1 PPPVETWG
9 YPRRRNHGRKKSSI
23 LFCLNVSAGQELVRP
38 LIYTCRLRNNG
49 LPISINITP
58 LTHIFLRSRAHLFGE
73 IRTSRIS
80 INAREIR
87 TIVVVTCLCRRERPL
102 CKHRYPIY
110 RWHTIL
116 RRIVIQIIRDILPAI
131 LAHLKLIY
139 THLDKLGI
147 HSL

>member
-1 PPPVETWG
+1 
-9 YPRRRNHGRKKSSI
+9 
-23 LFCLNVSAGQELVRP
+23 
-38 LIYTCRLRNNG
+38 
-49 LPISINITP
+49 
-58 LTHIFLRSRAHLFGE
+58 
-73 IRTSRIS
+73 
-80 INAREIR
+80 IR

-147 HSL
+147 HSLYKTMRDVRRPYKTTDIDEQIIAKTCLYRTNYFTIFVNDILANVEPRSSAPCLLSRQQLLLW